1 MRLTVNHDYLNAD
14 KKQND
19 MGYKRSMFPK
29 SSSRLGLNIL
39 SGIIIG
45 GTAATAYGIKKV
57 ADKIA
62 DATNNPKNKQLAAEG
77 EGEVGIAFKIFVYV
91 FLLTWICFG
100 FWLGSVT
107 FVIIAIIVSYF
118 PLFHTIKLIKED
130 FTRKKKKRANSTPNQ
145 DKK

>member
-1 MRLTVNHDYLNAD
+1 
-14 KKQND
+14 

-45 GTAATAYGIKKV
+45 GTVATAYEKKKV
-57 ADKIA
+57 ADKIT
-62 DATNNPKNKQLAAEG
+62 DAANNPKNKQLAA

-91 FLLTWICFG
+91 FLLAWIWFG

-107 FVIIAIIVSYF
+107 FDIIAIIVLFF
-118 PLFHTIKLIKED
+118 PLFLLGKLIKED

>member
-1 MRLTVNHDYLNAD
+1 MRLTVNHDYLNED
-14 KKQND
+14 KKKND

-45 GTAATAYGIKKV
+45 GTVATAYGIKKV
-57 ADKIA
+57 ADKIT
-62 DATNNPKNKQLAAEG
+62 DAANNQKNKQLTAER
-77 EGEVGIAFKIFVYV
+77 EVGIAFKIFVYV
-91 FLLTWICFG
+91 FLLAWIWFG

-107 FVIIAIIVSYF
+107 FDIIAIIVLFF
-118 PLFHTIKLIKED
+118 PLFLLGKLIKED
-130 FTRKKKKRANSTPNQ
+130 FTRKKKKIANSTPNQ